1 MAFATLKKRREFL
14 TVRGGRRWS
23 APAFLLEGRQRK
35 SDSTAAVAPENSAGC
50 PPSTASGPRFGF
62 TVTKKM
68 GNAVAR
74 NRIRRRLRAAIAD
87 LAPQLAD
94 PTFDY
99 VVLARRPALDCS
111 FEQLRMDLTTAFER
125 IHKQSSRPRKRP
137 RGVDP

>member
-35 SDSTAAVAPENSAGC
+35 SECSAAVSPLSSATS
-50 PPSTASGPRFGF
+50 PIAAASGPRFGF

-87 LAPQLAD
+87 LAPELAD

-111 FEQLRMDLTTAFER
+111 FEQLRMDLRTAFER
-125 IHKQSSRPRKRP
+125 IHKPASRRRNRP